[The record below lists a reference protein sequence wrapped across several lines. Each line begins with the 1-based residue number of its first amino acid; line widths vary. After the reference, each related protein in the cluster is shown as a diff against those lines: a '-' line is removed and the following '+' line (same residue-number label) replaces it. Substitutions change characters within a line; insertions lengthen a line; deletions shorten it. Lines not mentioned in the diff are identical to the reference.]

1 MILARHLLK
10 GLFNHKYKKLI
21 LKLEIIVA
29 IMMLI
34 DVLLYSFINGTKNRF
49 IMITEYL
56 IVFSFLLTFIFVK
69 YVGFD

>member
-1 MILARHLLK
+1 
-10 GLFNHKYKKLI
+10 
-21 LKLEIIVA
+21 
-29 IMMLI
+29 MLI